1 MPDAL
6 DKQEVLFQN
15 LKDAWCSDEEIQ
27 TCMLQ
32 KEKGKISDLQT
43 FLINHKKCMMKEIH
57 SRQKAVD
64 CVDYLLYQIKKEEI

>member
-32 KEKGKISDLQT
+32 KEKGKNQ
-43 FLINHKKCMMKEIH
+43 
-57 SRQKAVD
+57 
-64 CVDYLLYQIKKEEI
+64 